1 MKIVHKLLT
10 AKCFKRL
17 GRPWKQFYTD
27 SCGKKAK
34 QAALPPTTAVSLARY
49 VRVRVRAKVG
59 VGVKDICHVI
69 CVVQETTC
77 VLMCEWVEKRMSL
90 SISSDQSR
98 SRSESRTRGRS
109 AASAAS
115 SLLEFLAWAF
125 GFLALT
131 LCLLL
136 VSQVCTAAMHA
147 FFCGSYWG
155 RSLWVPVPALS
166 LHKLT
171 ISGNK
176 CFRLFMAAI
185 EDQPHTP
192 DKHTHSHTHLLQCE
206 LTRDYSSRGSSL
218 WPCLLS
224 LSVLAVFSFFR
235 ACCV

>member
-1 MKIVHKLLT
+1 MIRAAAEAKAEEGGGVQWVRLL
-10 AKCFKRL
+10 L
-17 GRPWKQFYTD
+17 W
-27 SCGKKAK
+27 
-34 QAALPPTTAVSLARY
+34 
-49 VRVRVRAKVG
+49 
-59 VGVKDICHVI
+59 
-69 CVVQETTC
+69 
-77 VLMCEWVEKRMSL
+77 
-90 SISSDQSR
+90 
-98 SRSESRTRGRS
+98 
-109 AASAAS
+109 
-115 SLLEFLAWAF
+115 LEFLAWAF

-192 DKHTHSHTHLLQCE
+192 DTHTHSHTHLLQCE
-206 LTRDYSSRGSSL
+206 LTRDYSSRRSSL
-218 WPCLLS
+218 CPCLLS
-224 LSVLAVFSFFR
+224 LSVLAVFSLFSDLLCLTNSIKHFNISLSK
-235 ACCV
+235 

>member
-34 QAALPPTTAVSLARY
+34 QAALPPTTALSLARY
-49 VRVRVRAKVG
+49 VRVRVRVRAKVG

-98 SRSESRTRGRS
+98 SRSESRRRGRS

-115 SLLEFLAWAF
+115 SLAWIFGLGFWLSGLNSLPFVGVTSLHCGNARIFLW
-125 GFLALT
+125 
-131 LCLLL
+131 LLL
-136 VSQVCTAAMHA
+136 
-147 FFCGSYWG
+147 
-155 RSLWVPVPALS
+155 RSLVVG
-166 LHKLT
+166 
-171 ISGNK
+171 SG
-176 CFRLFMAAI
+176 
-185 EDQPHTP
+185 
-192 DKHTHSHTHLLQCE
+192 
-206 LTRDYSSRGSSL
+206 
-218 WPCLLS
+218 
-224 LSVLAVFSFFR
+224 
-235 ACCV
+235 ACVIASQINNQRQ